1 MSSTLPSPRTIS
13 AAVHHEPSNPNNIN
27 TEDGTPDPAASHMM
41 MQFGQFL
48 VHDISMSAREDID
61 CCDPVIVNQGKIMTS
76 RGPLSEN
83 IDCREADS
91 SITEEV
97 FQH

>member
-1 MSSTLPSPRTIS
+1 
-13 AAVHHEPSNPNNIN
+13 
-27 TEDGTPDPAASHMM
+27 MM

-61 CCDPVIVNQGKIMTS
+61 CCDPVIVNQGMIMTS
-76 RGPLSEN
+76 RGPLSED
-83 IDCREADS
+83 IDCREAHS

-97 FQH
+97 LQH